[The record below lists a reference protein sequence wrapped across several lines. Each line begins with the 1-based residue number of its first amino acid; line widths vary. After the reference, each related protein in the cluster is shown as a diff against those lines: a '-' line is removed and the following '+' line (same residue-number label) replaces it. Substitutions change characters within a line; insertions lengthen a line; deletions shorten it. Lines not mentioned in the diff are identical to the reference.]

1 MLLRMCQYWELWL
14 ILPTVLPTWDVQ
26 HFLLEISSDVW
37 LCNYGIHDF
46 MKYFERN
53 ILQCI
58 LRFTRRKNY
67 SSKDYLFLLLFQF
80 IKFFFCQRFFLQCF
94 LVNFHIFFHLW
105 WWKSFLYINQ
115 TRNSLCKSIYFVSW
129 SIHQQFVEQ
138 ILLMLKVIII
148 ALYTSRIMCKLS
160 CNSLYP
166 AI

>member
-1 MLLRMCQYWELWL
+1 MCNIFCWRSVLMCDYVTMEFMISWN
-14 ILPTVLPTWDVQ
+14 ILKETFYSVSFPLPDGKITVLKIIY
-26 HFLLEISSDVW
+26 FCYYSNSS
-37 LCNYGIHDF
+37 
-46 MKYFERN
+46 
-53 ILQCI
+53 
-58 LRFTRRKNY
+58 
-67 SSKDYLFLLLFQF
+67 S
-80 IKFFFCQRFFLQCF
+80 FFFCQRFFLQCF

-105 WWKSFLYINQ
+105 WWKFFLYINQ